1 MPFRSLTLLLIALPM
16 MADGPALEQ
25 PRTLVDQYV
34 AATQVQKERLQGTS
48 MEVEIE
54 AELPKLKKKG
64 HLFAIRKIASLG
76 RITYDAI
83 RFDGDKTIRNQVI
96 ARYMA
101 AETETSQH
109 DGESLA
115 ITPANYKFKYKGS
128 KELHGRRAHLFEV
141 KPHRKRAGLYRGE
154 LWVDSE
160 TYLPLR
166 EAGRLVK
173 TPSIFLKRVDFV
185 RDYRIEGDLALPE
198 RLQSEVDTRIAGKAI
213 LTIAYHLPASPSS
226 DLPADA
232 LVSQSQ

>member
-1 MPFRSLTLLLIALPM
+1 
-16 MADGPALEQ
+16 LEQ

-34 AATQVQKERLQGTS
+34 AASQVQKERLQGMA

-115 ITPANYKFKYKGS
+115 ITPVNYRFKYKGS
-128 KELHGRRAHLFEV
+128 KELHGRQAHVFEV

-154 LWVDSE
+154 LWVDAE

-173 TPSIFLKRVDFV
+173 TPSVFLKRIDFV

-213 LTIAYHLPASPSS
+213 LTIAYHLPATPSP
-226 DLPADA
+226 DVPADA
-232 LVSQSQ
+232 LASQSQ